1 LAQQL
6 LVFYILLKHKTKAM
20 KKLLLAFVIA
30 IVNLTT
36 FAQVQNAAQAK
47 DAPVDVVITDYKKN
61 VLPHEIVVFRS
72 QLTQKEYQGLS
83 DNNGKFSLRL
93 PAGDKYEIFILG
105 FKDST
110 RDNVLN
116 IPAAGPNASYK
127 KPFVVDILFQ
137 PAKTFVLDDVNY
149 ETGKAVLKPESFPV
163 LDELVAYLQRK
174 DDERIEIGG
183 HTDNVGKPAANMTLS
198 MNRAKSVME
207 YLISKGIAS
216 ERLVAKGYGMSKPI
230 EDNSTAEGRALNR
243 RTEVTILE

>member
-1 LAQQL
+1 
-6 LVFYILLKHKTKAM
+6 M

-30 IVNLTT
+30 ITNLTT

-72 QLTQKEYQGLS
+72 QLTKKEYQGLS
-83 DNNGKFSLRL
+83 DDNGKFSLRL

-116 IPAAGPNASYK
+116 IPAPGPNASYK
-127 KPFVVDILFQ
+127 KPFVVDLLFQ

-163 LDELVAYLQRK
+163 LDELVAFLQRK

-183 HTDNVGKPAANMTLS
+183 HTDNVGKPAANMVLS

-207 YLISKGIAS
+207 YLISKGIAT
-216 ERLVAKGYGMSKPI
+216 ERLVAKGYGMTKPI
-230 EDNSTAEGRALNR
+230 EDNSSAEGRALNR